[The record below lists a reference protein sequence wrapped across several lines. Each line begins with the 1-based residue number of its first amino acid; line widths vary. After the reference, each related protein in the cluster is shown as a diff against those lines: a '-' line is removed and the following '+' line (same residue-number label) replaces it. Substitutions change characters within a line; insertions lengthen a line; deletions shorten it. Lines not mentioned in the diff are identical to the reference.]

1 MSSTVS
7 QLSCFSTIQHRFHLS
22 NRSIPNLLCFKYQ
35 LQTAIKSDQHAIKAY
50 SSCSKSALKYAAKA
64 SKSDND
70 LLEKPNSNVEE
81 YVNGEDVS
89 EPIQQHVDTE
99 PKRAAK
105 IHDFCFG
112 IPYGGIVFIGGLVGF
127 LFTRNFSTLMSGGL
141 YGGALLALSIFSLKV
156 WRQGHSSLPFIL
168 GQAGIAAAL
177 LWKNTQTYSLVTLHL
192 LTVYSFNLY
201 EIKMILFDA
210 FLLMYLYYILQ
221 TKKLLPTGFNIVM
234 R

>member
-7 QLSCFSTIQHRFHLS
+7 QLSCFSTIQHRFRLS
-22 NRSIPNLLCFKYQ
+22 NRSIPHLLCFKYQ
-35 LQTAIKSDQHAIKAY
+35 LQAAIVSDRHAKKAY
-50 SSCSKSALKYAAKA
+50 SSCSKSALKYAVKA

-89 EPIQQHVDTE
+89 EPIQHVDTE

-177 LWKNTQTYSLVTLHL
+177 LWKNTQTYSL
-192 LTVYSFNLY
+192 
-201 EIKMILFDA
+201 
-210 FLLMYLYYILQ
+210 

-234 R
+234 STAMLCFYAYVVMSGGNPPPKKLKSATAAPS